1 MSTNQKGCGR
11 CETNPCTCAWLEGE
25 RRMENIGP
33 NGPTAEHYDSPTFDE
48 SANFEPGGPVAFHP
62 APSEPIHSRPAG
74 YDSLY
79 LVLREAFDQASKGKG
94 SERHAQGQPFDE
106 QPMQKLIELYGLG
119 FALGQAGKKMQES
132 QRMDKDAAKRELLG
146 AINYIAGAIIH
157 LEKAQ

>member
-1 MSTNQKGCGR
+1 MSTNQKRCGR
-11 CETNPCTCAWLEGE
+11 CETNPCTCTWLEGE

-48 SANFEPGGPVAFHP
+48 SATFVEPGGP
-62 APSEPIHSRPAG
+62 APGEPKYTCPAG

-79 LVLREAFDQASKGKG
+79 AVLREAFDQASKGKG
-94 SERHAQGQPFDE
+94 SERHAQGQPFDQ

-132 QRMDKDAAKRELLG
+132 QRMDRDAAKRELLG